1 MSKEMVLFL
10 TAYVPNKAAAGE
22 KNTMIMLNDLAS
34 KYDVHL
40 IYYKYDYENDYIPER
55 ENVKV
60 VMKRRNS
67 ALIKLKNFILCPFLH
82 PIFSIRFDWY
92 VLFKIRKLIKKN
104 GYKVIIFNHSSMFIY
119 GKYLNPTIP
128 RILLCHDVMAQ
139 RVIRSSSLIMQK
151 LCIYSEGFSLK
162 QPNAHIFSFSQ
173 KDCELI
179 KQNYKKEANICLD
192 YIDEQIL
199 VKKPDVIND
208 YFVLFGDWRRKE
220 NSIGA
225 LWFLNNVGPLLKST
239 ITIKIIGRDFPR
251 EQIVFSPQLK
261 VEILGFVDDPY
272 GIIAQS
278 KALISPLFKGAGIK
292 VKVIESLACGTPVI
306 GTDIAFEGLPT
317 EFGNFMLLANTPKD
331 YVDRIESINMC
342 IEDRIKIR
350 NEFIKAYQSESITNV
365 INQL

>member
-1 MSKEMVLFL
+1 MKERILFL
-10 TAYVPNKAAAGE
+10 TAYVPHKAAAGE
-22 KNTMIMLNDLAS
+22 KNTMIMLNDLAND
-34 KYDVHL
+34 YDVDL

-60 VMKRRNS
+60 VMKRKNS
-67 ALIKLKNFILCPFLH
+67 IMIKLKNFTLYPFLH
-82 PIFSIRFDWY
+82 PIFSIRFDWF
-92 VLFKIRKLIKKN
+92 VLFKIRRLLREN
-104 GYKVIIFNHSSMFIY
+104 RYKAVILNHSGVFIY
-119 GKYLNPTIP
+119 GKYLDSTIP

-139 RVIRSSSLIMQK
+139 RVIRSSSSIMQK

-162 QPNAHIFSFSQ
+162 QPNAYIFSFSQ

-179 KQNYKKEANICLD
+179 KQNYKKDANICLD

-225 LWFLNNVGPLLKST
+225 LWLLNNVGPLLKST
-239 ITIKIIGRDFPR
+239 ITVKIIGRDFPG
-251 EQIVFSPQLK
+251 EQVVHSPK
-261 VEILGFVDDPY
+261 INIEILGFVDDPY

-342 IEDRIKIR
+342 IEDRIKTR

-365 INQL
+365 ISRL